1 MSVGR
6 PKATQA
12 APEGAARD
20 AAEAEATP
28 LPNASCRGPGAR
40 ATDWAMLP
48 LTATTGGAKATQ
60 AASEDAAR
68 DATQTDAGDNVK
80 QGCNDADGC
89 W

>member
-40 ATDWAMLP
+40 ATDWALLP

-80 QGCNDADGC
+80 RGCNDADGC